1 MNFKPRNP
9 KGIQT
14 QSPGLPSI
22 GQSGSDRGYPGI
34 EASELY
40 NPNEVAPIGP
50 PSVHRLRLSSAALCF
65 WAIALLAATSC
76 CCGSPAPP
84 LARFS
89 FTNPH
94 MGTLFSITLYA
105 TNETSAKAA
114 ADAAF
119 HRIAALEEVMS
130 DYRADSELMRLCDQ
144 PFGKPVPISQDL
156 LDVFTRSQET
166 SKLTDG
172 AFDITIGPCV
182 RLWRFSRKRKTLPT
196 AEELSA
202 ARAAVG
208 WKNLRLDARARTAT
222 LLLPNMRLDLGGLGK
237 GFAADEAL
245 KILKGRGI
253 DRALVAA
260 SGDIAIG
267 DAPPGETGWKVG
279 ISGIDVQTNDT
290 AHALL
295 LHNCGISTSG
305 DTEQFV
311 EINGVR
317 YSHIVD
323 PATCLGLTNRI
334 QDTIIGPNATTTDG
348 LDTALSVMDVQRGL
362 KLVDSM
368 PDAAALF
375 LKKDKGQTDAFP
387 SRQFKKR
394 FPDFS
399 PN

>member
-1 MNFKPRNP
+1 M
-9 KGIQT
+9 
-14 QSPGLPSI
+14 
-22 GQSGSDRGYPGI
+22 
-34 EASELY
+34 
-40 NPNEVAPIGP
+40 
-50 PSVHRLRLSSAALCF
+50 LRAHFLAVLTFLLFVLRTTVCLS
-65 WAIALLAATSC
+65 ATSD
-76 CCGSPAPP
+76 PQ
-84 LARFS
+84 LLRYT
-89 FTNPH
+89 FTSPH

-105 TNETSAKAA
+105 TNENSAKAA
-114 ADAAF
+114 SDAAF
-119 HRIAALEEVMS
+119 HRVAALDEIMS
-130 DYRADSELMRLCDQ
+130 DYRADSELMHLCDQ
-144 PFGKPVPISQDL
+144 PFGKPVPISQEL
-156 LDVFTRSQET
+156 FDVFTRSQEI

-196 AEELSA
+196 NQELA
-202 ARAAVG
+202 LARAAVG
-208 WKNLRLDARARTAT
+208 WKNLRLDARAHTAT
-222 LLLPNMRLDLGGLGK
+222 LILPNMRLDLGGIGK

-245 KILKGRGI
+245 KILKGMGI

-267 DAPPGETGWKVG
+267 DPPLGETGWKVG

-311 EINGVR
+311 EINGIR

-323 PATCLGLTNRI
+323 LATCLGLTNRI
-334 QDTIIGPNATTTDG
+334 QDTIIAPNATTTDG

-368 PDAAALF
+368 PDSAALF
-375 LKKDKGQTDAFP
+375 LKKDKGQSFTYP

-394 FPDFS
+394 FPNFS

>member
-1 MNFKPRNP
+1 MPAKIKQIKKLFRLFERFEPSAR
-9 KGIQT
+9 IALSIIALT
-14 QSPGLPSI
+14 GLLMCVSC
-22 GQSGSDRGYPGI
+22 RT
-34 EASELY
+34 A
-40 NPNEVAPIGP
+40 AAGP
-50 PSVHRLRLSSAALCF
+50 PLE
-65 WAIALLAATSC
+65 
-76 CCGSPAPP
+76 
-84 LARFS
+84 RFS
-89 FTNPH
+89 FNSPH
-94 MGTLFSITLYA
+94 MGTLFTITLYA
-105 TNETSAKAA
+105 TNETFAESAAN
-114 ADAAF
+114 AAF
-119 HRIAALEEVMS
+119 RRIAALDEIMS
-130 DYRADSELMRLCDQ
+130 DYRADSELMQLCDQ
-144 PFGKPVPISQDL
+144 PFGKPVPVSKDL
-156 LDVFTRSQET
+156 FDVLARSQEI

-172 AFDITIGPCV
+172 AFDVTIGPCV

-196 AEELSA
+196 PQELAA

-208 WKNLRLDARARTAT
+208 WQKLKLDARARTAT
-222 LLLPNMRLDLGGLGK
+222 LLAPNMRLDLGGIGK
-237 GFAADEAL
+237 GYAADQAL
-245 KILKGRGI
+245 KELKGRGI

-267 DAPPGETGWKVG
+267 NPPPDEPGWKVG
-279 ISGIDVQTNDT
+279 ISGIDVKTNDT

-311 EINGVR
+311 EINGIR

-334 QDTIIGPNATTTDG
+334 QDTIVAPNATTTDG

-368 PDAAALF
+368 PGTATLF
-375 LKKDKGQTDAFP
+375 LKKDKGQTYTFP

-394 FPDFS
+394 FPNFS

>member
-1 MNFKPRNP
+1 MSWASK
-9 KGIQT
+9 
-14 QSPGLPSI
+14 SI
-22 GQSGSDRGYPGI
+22 SMVQCFAILTLSLLLVTTACRS
-34 EASELY
+34 
-40 NPNEVAPIGP
+40 APT
-50 PSVHRLRLSSAALCF
+50 V
-65 WAIALLAATSC
+65 
-76 CCGSPAPP
+76 PP
-84 LARFS
+84 LARFA
-89 FTNPH
+89 FTSPH

-105 TNETSAKAA
+105 TNESSAKSAA
-114 ADAAF
+114 NAAF
-119 HRIAALEEVMS
+119 HRVAALDEIMS
-130 DYRADSELMRLCDQ
+130 DYRADSELMRLCEQ

-156 LDVFTRSQET
+156 FDVFTRSQEI

-196 AEELSA
+196 TQELA
-202 ARAAVG
+202 TARAAVG

-222 LLLPNMRLDLGGLGK
+222 LLLPNMRLDLGGIGK

-245 KILKGRGI
+245 KILKGRGV
-253 DRALVAA
+253 DCALVAA

-267 DAPPGETGWKVG
+267 DPPPGETGWKVG
-279 ISGIDVQTNDT
+279 ISAIDVETNDT
-290 AHALL
+290 AHALV

-311 EINGVR
+311 EINGIR

-334 QDTIIGPNATTTDG
+334 QDTIIAPNATTTDG

-362 KLVDSM
+362 RLVDSL
-368 PDAAALF
+368 PHTAALF
-375 LKKDKGQTDAFP
+375 LKKEKGKTHTFP
-387 SRQFKKR
+387 SREFKKR
-394 FPDFS
+394 FPNSS

>member
-1 MNFKPRNP
+1 MIRALFH
-9 KGIQT
+9 
-14 QSPGLPSI
+14 
-22 GQSGSDRGYPGI
+22 
-34 EASELY
+34 
-40 NPNEVAPIGP
+40 
-50 PSVHRLRLSSAALCF
+50 SVLTFLLFVLTTTVCLSATPDPQLLRF
-65 WAIALLAATSC
+65 TFTS
-76 CCGSPAPP
+76 
-84 LARFS
+84 
-89 FTNPH
+89 PH

-105 TNETSAKAA
+105 TNENSAKAA
-114 ADAAF
+114 SDAAF
-119 HRIAALEEVMS
+119 HRVAALDEIMS

-156 LDVFTRSQET
+156 FDIFARSQEI
-166 SKLTDG
+166 SKLSDG
-172 AFDITIGPCV
+172 AFDVTIGPCV

-196 AEELSA
+196 TQELAA

-208 WKNLRLDARARTAT
+208 WKNLRLDPQARTAM
-222 LLLPNMRLDLGGLGK
+222 LLVPNMRLDLGGIGK

-267 DAPPGETGWKVG
+267 DSPPGESGWKVG

-290 AHALL
+290 AHSLL

-311 EINGVR
+311 EINGIR

-334 QDTIIGPNATTTDG
+334 QDTIIAPNATTTDG

-362 KLVDSM
+362 KLVDSL
-368 PDAAALF
+368 PDTVALF
-375 LKKDKGQTDAFP
+375 FKKEKGDIHSFP
-387 SRQFKKR
+387 SREFKKR

-399 PN
+399 

>member
-1 MNFKPRNP
+1 
-9 KGIQT
+9 
-14 QSPGLPSI
+14 
-22 GQSGSDRGYPGI
+22 
-34 EASELY
+34 
-40 NPNEVAPIGP
+40 
-50 PSVHRLRLSSAALCF
+50 
-65 WAIALLAATSC
+65 
-76 CCGSPAPP
+76 
-84 LARFS
+84 
-89 FTNPH
+89 
-94 MGTLFSITLYA
+94 
-105 TNETSAKAA
+105 
-114 ADAAF
+114 
-119 HRIAALEEVMS
+119 MS
-130 DYRADSELMRLCDQ
+130 DYRADSELMLLCDQ
-144 PFGKPVPISQDL
+144 PVGKPVPISQDL
-156 LDVFTRSQET
+156 FNVFTRSREI

-196 AEELSA
+196 TEELAA

-208 WKNLRLDARARTAT
+208 WRNLKLSPEARTAT
-222 LLLPNMRLDLGGLGK
+222 LLLPNMRLDLGGIGK

-245 KILKGRGI
+245 KVLKGRGI

-267 DAPPGETGWKVG
+267 DPPPGETGWKVG

-311 EINGVR
+311 EINGIR

-334 QDTIIGPNATTTDG
+334 QDTIIAPNATTTDG

-362 KLVDSM
+362 ALVDSL
-368 PDAAALF
+368 PGTAALF
-375 LKKDKGQTDAFP
+375 LKKEHGPTQSFP

>member
-1 MNFKPRNP
+1 MEKRQRTAALQDAYARYWIALHPA
-9 KGIQT
+9 
-14 QSPGLPSI
+14 GL
-22 GQSGSDRGYPGI
+22 G
-34 EASELY
+34 
-40 NPNEVAPIGP
+40 V
-50 PSVHRLRLSSAALCF
+50 RLSSAALVF
-65 WAIALLAATSC
+65 WAVALLATTACRSATPD
-76 CCGSPAPP
+76 PA
-84 LARFS
+84 LERFT
-89 FTNPH
+89 FTSPH

-105 TNETSAKAA
+105 TNGTAAKAA

-119 HRIAALEEVMS
+119 HRVAALDEIMS
-130 DYRADSELMRLCDQ
+130 DYRADSELMRLCDE
-144 PFGKPVPISQDL
+144 PSGKPVAISQDL
-156 LDVFTRSQET
+156 FDVFTRSQEI

-172 AFDITIGPCV
+172 AFDVTIGPCV

-196 AEELSA
+196 SEELSA

-208 WKNLRLDARARTAT
+208 WKNLRLDSAARTAT
-222 LLLPNMRLDLGGLGK
+222 LLLPNMRLDLGGIGK

-267 DAPPGETGWKVG
+267 DPPPGETGWKVG

-290 AHALL
+290 AHTLV

-311 EINGVR
+311 EINGIR

-334 QDTIIGPNATTTDG
+334 QDTIIAANATTTDG

-362 KLVDSM
+362 KLVDSLSGT
-368 PDAAALF
+368 AALF
-375 LKKDKGQTDAFP
+375 LKKEHGQTQSFP
-387 SRQFKKR
+387 SRQFKER
-394 FPDFS
+394 FPTFS

>member
-1 MNFKPRNP
+1 M
-9 KGIQT
+9 
-14 QSPGLPSI
+14 LSI
-22 GQSGSDRGYPGI
+22 SCRS
-34 EASELY
+34 
-40 NPNEVAPIGP
+40 VAAD
-50 PSVHRLRLSSAALCF
+50 LSLERF
-65 WAIALLAATSC
+65 TFTS
-76 CCGSPAPP
+76 
-84 LARFS
+84 
-89 FTNPH
+89 PH

-105 TNETSAKAA
+105 TNRTAAKAA
-114 ADAAF
+114 AEAAF
-119 HRIAALEEVMS
+119 HRVAALDEVMS

-144 PFGKPVPISQDL
+144 PFGKPIPISQDL
-156 LDVFTRSQET
+156 LDVFTRSEEI

-172 AFDITIGPCV
+172 AFDVTIGPCV

-196 AEELSA
+196 TEELAA

-208 WKNLRLDARARTAT
+208 WKNLHLDPQVRTAT
-222 LLLPNMRLDLGGLGK
+222 LLLPNMRLDLGGIGK

-267 DAPPGETGWKVG
+267 DPPPGETGWKVG

-290 AHALL
+290 GHALV

-305 DTEQFV
+305 DTEQFI
-311 EINGVR
+311 EISGIR

-323 PATCLGLTNRI
+323 PATCVGLTNRI
-334 QDTIIGPNATTTDG
+334 QDTIIAPNATTTDG

-362 KLVDSM
+362 KLVDSL
-368 PDAAALF
+368 PGTAALF
-375 LKKDKGQTDAFP
+375 LKKDHGQTKSFP

-394 FPDFS
+394 FPNFS

>member
-1 MNFKPRNP
+1 M
-9 KGIQT
+9 
-14 QSPGLPSI
+14 
-22 GQSGSDRGYPGI
+22 
-34 EASELY
+34 
-40 NPNEVAPIGP
+40 
-50 PSVHRLRLSSAALCF
+50 RLQLAMLFSLGCFSAVCQQPLQRF
-65 WAIALLAATSC
+65 TFTS
-76 CCGSPAPP
+76 
-84 LARFS
+84 
-89 FTNPH
+89 PH
-94 MGTLFSITLYA
+94 MGTLFSITLFT
-105 TNETSAKAA
+105 TNGTAAKAA

-119 HRIAALEEVMS
+119 HRVAALDEIMS
-130 DYRADSELMRLCDQ
+130 DYRADSELMQLCDQ
-144 PFGKPVPISQDL
+144 PFRKPVPISKDL
-156 LDVFTRSQET
+156 FDVLTRSQEI

-172 AFDITIGPCV
+172 AFDVTIGPCV

-196 AEELSA
+196 TQELAA

-208 WKNLRLDARARTAT
+208 WKNLRLDPRARTAT
-222 LLLPNMRLDLGGLGK
+222 LVLPNMRLDLGGIGK

-253 DRALVAA
+253 DRAIVAA

-267 DAPPGETGWKVG
+267 DSPPGEPGWKVG
-279 ISGIDVQTNDT
+279 ISGIDVETNDT

-295 LHNCGISTSG
+295 VHNCGISTSG

-311 EINGVR
+311 EINSIR

-334 QDTIIGPNATTTDG
+334 QDTIIAPNATTTDG

-362 KLVDSM
+362 ALVDSL
-368 PDAAALF
+368 PGAAALF
-375 LKKDKGQTDAFP
+375 LKKEHGQTQSFP

-394 FPDFS
+394 FPKFS

>member
-1 MNFKPRNP
+1 
-9 KGIQT
+9 
-14 QSPGLPSI
+14 
-22 GQSGSDRGYPGI
+22 
-34 EASELY
+34 
-40 NPNEVAPIGP
+40 
-50 PSVHRLRLSSAALCF
+50 
-65 WAIALLAATSC
+65 
-76 CCGSPAPP
+76 
-84 LARFS
+84 
-89 FTNPH
+89 
-94 MGTLFSITLYA
+94 MGTLFCITLYA
-105 TNETSAKAA
+105 TNESSAKAA

-119 HRIAALEEVMS
+119 HRVAALDEIMS
-130 DYRADSELMRLCDQ
+130 DYRADSELMQLCDQ

-156 LDVFTRSQET
+156 FNVFTRSQEI

-196 AEELSA
+196 TEELAA

-208 WKNLRLDARARTAT
+208 WRNLRLDAQARTAT
-222 LLLPNMRLDLGGLGK
+222 LVVPNMRLDLGGIGK
-237 GFAADEAL
+237 GFAADEGL
-245 KILKGRGI
+245 KILKSRGI

-267 DAPPGETGWKVG
+267 DPPPGEPGWKVG
-279 ISGIDVQTNDT
+279 ISGIDVETNDT

-305 DTEQFV
+305 DTEQFI
-311 EINGVR
+311 EINGIR

-334 QDTIIGPNATTTDG
+334 QDTIIASNATTTDG

-362 KLVDSM
+362 ALVESL
-368 PDAAALF
+368 PGTAALF
-375 LKKDKGQTDAFP
+375 LKKDKGQTHTFP

-394 FPDFS
+394 FPGF
-399 PN
+399 PLNHLN